1 MDITGIDIAA
11 VATLVGSIGTAA
23 TAVVK
28 AVQAVRKAEAA
39 DARAV
44 AIELQREQAKKIRDQ
59 EIENL
64 KSEVKLLQHENRE
77 TRERLNEGNTHF
89 VRLES
94 EAKETNGLLREII
107 GAFNI
112 NGLSGSVIRIVGN
125 LTNGNG
131 PTLSLVQWSERS

>member
-28 AVQAVRKAEAA
+28 AVHAVRKAEAA
-39 DARAV
+39 DARAI
-44 AIELQREQAKKIRDQ
+44 AIELQREQAKKERDR

-64 KSEVKLLQHENRE
+64 KSEVKLLQHENKE
-77 TRERLNEGNTHF
+77 VRERLNEGNSHF

-107 GAFNI
+107 GALRNR
-112 NGLSGSVIRIVGN
+112 GLVI
-125 LTNGNG
+125 
-131 PTLSLVQWSERS
+131 SETHKVARDAGLEL

>member
-44 AIELQREQAKKIRDQ
+44 AIELQREQSKKERDQ

-107 GAFNI
+107 GALNI

-125 LTNGNG
+125 LTKGNG
-131 PTLSLVQWSERS
+131 PTLSLVQWRE

>member
-1 MDITGIDIAA
+1 MNITGIDIAA

-28 AVQAVRKAEAA
+28 AVQAVRRAEAA

-44 AIELQREQAKKIRDQ
+44 AIELQREQAKKERDL

-64 KSEVKLLQHENRE
+64 KSEVKLLQHENKE
-77 TRERLNEGNTHF
+77 TRERLNEGNSHF

-107 GAFNI
+107 GALRNR
-112 NGLSGSVIRIVGN
+112 GLVI
-125 LTNGNG
+125 
-131 PTLSLVQWSERS
+131 SETHKVARDAGLEL

>member
-44 AIELQREQAKKIRDQ
+44 AIELQREQSKKDRDR

-64 KSEVKLLQHENRE
+64 KTEVKVLQHENKE
-77 TRERLNEGNTHF
+77 VRERLSEGNGHF
-89 VRLES
+89 VRLEV
-94 EAKETNGLLREII
+94 EVKETNGLLREII
-107 GAFNI
+107 GALRNK
-112 NGLSGSVIRIVGN
+112 GLVI
-125 LTNGNG
+125 
-131 PTLSLVQWSERS
+131 SETHKVARDAGLEL

>member
-1 MDITGIDIAA
+1 MTLNITGIDIAA
-11 VATLVGSIGTAA
+11 VATLFGSIGTAA

-28 AVQAVRKAEAA
+28 AVQAVRRADAA

-44 AIELQREQAKKIRDQ
+44 AIELQREQAKKERDL

-64 KSEVKLLQHENRE
+64 KSEVKLIQHENKE
-77 TRERLNEGNTHF
+77 TRERLNEGNSHF

-107 GAFNI
+107 GALRNR
-112 NGLSGSVIRIVGN
+112 GLVI
-125 LTNGNG
+125 
-131 PTLSLVQWSERS
+131 SETHKVARDAGLEL

>member
-23 TAVVK
+23 AAVVK

-39 DARAV
+39 DARAI
-44 AIELQREQAKKIRDQ
+44 AIELQRVQAKKERDR

-64 KSEVKLLQHENRE
+64 KSEVKVLQHENKE
-77 TRERLNEGNTHF
+77 VRERLSEGNSHF

-94 EAKETNGLLREII
+94 EVKETNGLLREII
-107 GAFNI
+107 GALN
-112 NGLSGSVIRIVGN
+112 NKGLIISGSPKAARDSR
-125 LTNGNG
+125 LE
-131 PTLSLVQWSERS
+131 L

>member
-28 AVQAVRKAEAA
+28 PVQAVRRAEAA

-44 AIELQREQAKKIRDQ
+44 TIELQREQAKKERDR

-64 KSEVKLLQHENRE
+64 KSEVKLLQHENKE
-77 TRERLNEGNTHF
+77 TRERLNEGNSHF

-107 GAFNI
+107 GALRNSGI
-112 NGLSGSVIRIVGN
+112 VISKSPKLSRDSGLE
-125 LTNGNG
+125 L
-131 PTLSLVQWSERS
+131 

>member
-1 MDITGIDIAA
+1 MNITGIDIAA

-28 AVQAVRKAEAA
+28 AVQAVRRAEAA

-44 AIELQREQAKKIRDQ
+44 AIELQREQAKKERDL

-64 KSEVKLLQHENRE
+64 KSEVKLIQHENKE
-77 TRERLNEGNTHF
+77 TRERLNEGNSHF

-107 GAFNI
+107 GALRNR
-112 NGLSGSVIRIVGN
+112 GLVI
-125 LTNGNG
+125 
-131 PTLSLVQWSERS
+131 SETHKVARDAGLEL

>member
-11 VATLVGSIGTAA
+11 VATLVGSIGTAVA
-23 TAVVK
+23 AVVK
-28 AVQAVRKAEAA
+28 ALQAGRKAEAA
-39 DARAV
+39 DARAI
-44 AIELQREQAKKIRDQ
+44 AIELQREQAKKERDR

-107 GAFNI
+107 GALRNK
-112 NGLSGSVIRIVGN
+112 GLVI
-125 LTNGNG
+125 
-131 PTLSLVQWSERS
+131 SETHKAARDAGLEL